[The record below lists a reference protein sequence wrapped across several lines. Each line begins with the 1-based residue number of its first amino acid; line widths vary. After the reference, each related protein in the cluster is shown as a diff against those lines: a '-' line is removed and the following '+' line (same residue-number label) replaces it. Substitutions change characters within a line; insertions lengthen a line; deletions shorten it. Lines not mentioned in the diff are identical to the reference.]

1 MHNYTCTSYYTCM
14 YILYVYMYIH
24 VLYTCTCTG
33 MHMYM
38 YMYINYTC
46 TYVHVPDTFWIY
58 WGWWS
63 EPFLAS
69 WGGQGTE
76 NSPQETRIGPKPCPL
91 KTNHRSTTP
100 TWLLC
105 ILYIHACKASKGDG
119 GGGSGN
125 REVLL
130 MGFILGQNFT
140 PKDSLTMYIH
150 TAISCISLCKICFYN
165 TLLIKTLHDGLCC
178 CKPS

>member
-1 MHNYTCTSYYTCM
+1 MSYQLTVCIIIHAHRIIHVCIYCM
-14 YILYVYMYIH
+14 YNYMYIH

-105 ILYIHACKASKGDG
+105 ILYIHTCKASKGTGKFSSWDLFWART
-119 GGGSGN
+119 SPL
-125 REVLL
+125 R
-130 MGFILGQNFT
+130 
-140 PKDSLTMYIH
+140 IH
-150 TAISCISLCKICFYN
+150 
-165 TLLIKTLHDGLCC
+165 
-178 CKPS
+178 